1 MRIFSTIT
9 SQNQKWYTAVFF
21 ELCSRC
27 ASLRII
33 LNIPYTEQEII
44 HTSSQKPWMSLFFL
58 LRLDYVC
65 NLTSKTKSF
74 KMWMLQRWLPVI
86 NCPRQLETN
95 TSSAGQREGTTL
107 SPSLFMQIYST
118 IYTICVNTPQVLL
131 LQALSLNILHLPS
144 AFISTILNA
153 EKYSVALPSGSR

>member
-1 MRIFSTIT
+1 
-9 SQNQKWYTAVFF
+9 
-21 ELCSRC
+21 
-27 ASLRII
+27 
-33 LNIPYTEQEII
+33 
-44 HTSSQKPWMSLFFL
+44 MSLFFL
-58 LRLDYVC
+58 LHLDYVC

-153 EKYSVALPSGSR
+153 EKYSVALPSGSRQKHSAYSRLQSKSVRYLQNNSFQHLSQLYLFSSTIQS

>member
-1 MRIFSTIT
+1 M
-9 SQNQKWYTAVFF
+9 
-21 ELCSRC
+21 
-27 ASLRII
+27 
-33 LNIPYTEQEII
+33 
-44 HTSSQKPWMSLFFL
+44 SSFFL

-153 EKYSVALPSGSR
+153 EKYSALPSGNRQKHSAYSRLQSKSVRYLQNNSFQHLSQLYLFSSTIQS

>member
-9 SQNQKWYTAVFF
+9 SQNQKWHTTVLFK
-21 ELCSRC
+21 LCSRC

-33 LNIPYTEQEII
+33 LNIPYTEQELI
-44 HTSSQKPWMSLFFL
+44 HTSSQKPWMSSFFL

-107 SPSLFMQIYST
+107 SPSLSMQIYST
-118 IYTICVNTPQVLL
+118 IYYLC
-131 LQALSLNILHLPS
+131 
-144 AFISTILNA
+144 
-153 EKYSVALPSGSR
+153 KYSTSAPTASPLFKHPPSSLSFYFYYSKCGKILCCSSKWK